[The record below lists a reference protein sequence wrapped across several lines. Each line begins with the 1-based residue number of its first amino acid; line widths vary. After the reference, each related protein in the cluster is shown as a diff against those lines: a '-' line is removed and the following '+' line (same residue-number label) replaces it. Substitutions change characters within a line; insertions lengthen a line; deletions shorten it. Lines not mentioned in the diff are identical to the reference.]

1 MDIPACSPSNW
12 KRLVK
17 LSQAQWRPA
26 RGGKGEGRRPPPE
39 KDQMRWPEKFWDL
52 SGGLTNTRG
61 MCWDMMH
68 NPHQS
73 TSININQH
81 QLASIRSEP
90 TFSWEKMLKDNYSTR
105 PHAVFA
111 TSGYMLQGAHWFWG
125 WWFLFIW
132 VAQREGSTVP
142 GFHDPVIPVNRLERL
157 QYLPA
162 EGDISQSSE
171 APQGLGLQLTRHDAA
186 SRWLRSREQFLMRQS
201 YIYYFG
207 FRML

>member
-1 MDIPACSPSNW
+1 MPHHSLDIPACSHLSW

-90 TFSWEKMLKDNYSTR
+90 TFSWEKMLKITT
-105 PHAVFA
+105 A
-111 TSGYMLQGAHWFWG
+111 L
-125 WWFLFIW
+125 
-132 VAQREGSTVP
+132 
-142 GFHDPVIPVNRLERL
+142 DPM
-157 QYLPA
+157 
-162 EGDISQSSE
+162 
-171 APQGLGLQLTRHDAA
+171 
-186 SRWLRSREQFLMRQS
+186 QFLLRLVPCCRERIGFGDGGSCSYELHNVKDRQ
-201 YIYYFG
+201 FLD
-207 FRML
+207 FMTQ